1 MSTRAGATVIALWL
15 VVALS
20 ADFIASD
27 LPIAVRVDGETF
39 LLPFWVRPA
48 RLQAETQ
55 VSLRGRAEW
64 MVGTLIGTGPLQT
77 LATSGATRTDPLPW
91 SPDERHW
98 LGTDDIGRDVLARL
112 VHGARITLL
121 IALGVVLLSSLLGVT
136 LGALAGWKGGVVD
149 LLLSRALEIASTFPT
164 IFFLIVVVA
173 ALRTPSVG
181 AVMLVL
187 ALTRWPEAA
196 RLMRAEVMKLKELD
210 FVLAARALGAS
221 DARILVRHLVPNALA
236 PVIVSSTFAVGSA
249 VLLES
254 ALSFLGL
261 GVAPPTPSWGELLQ
275 QAHRALVT
283 PGAWW
288 LAVFPGLAIASLVL
302 ATQAVGKG
310 LERRFDGR
318 R

>member
-1 MSTRAGATVIALWL
+1 VSERVGVT
-15 VVALS
+15 VVAVWVALALG

-27 LPIAVRVDGETF
+27 LPIAVRLEGETH
-39 LLPFWVRPA
+39 LLPFWFRPV
-48 RLQAETQ
+48 RLQTETQ
-55 VSLRGRAEW
+55 VSLRGKAEW
-64 MVGTLIGTGPLQT
+64 VIETLVAYGPLQT

-91 SPDERHW
+91 SPDQRHW

-112 VHGARITLL
+112 VHGARVTLL
-121 IALGVVLLSSLLGVT
+121 IALGVVLVSSLVGAT
-136 LGALAGWKGGVVD
+136 LGALAGWNGGVVD
-149 LLLSRALEIASTFPT
+149 LLISRGLEIASTFPT
-164 IFFLIVVVA
+164 VFFLIVVVT

-181 AVMLVL
+181 AVMIVL
-187 ALTRWPEAA
+187 GLTRCPEAA
-196 RLMRAEVMKLKELD
+196 RLMRAEVLRLKELD
-210 FVLAARALGAS
+210 FVLAARALGAG
-221 DARILVRHLVPNALA
+221 DVRILLYHLVPNAVA

-261 GVAPPTPSWGELLQ
+261 GVAPPTASWGELLQ
-275 QAHRALVT
+275 QAHRALVM

-288 LAVFPGLAIASLVL
+288 LAVFPGIAIASLVL

-310 LERRFDGR
+310 LERRFDLR